1 MGDYIDALPECFPIE
16 LKRIILKY
24 ALTEEQELFAECY
37 EWLIPIK
44 NNNKQNDLL
53 SKQLI
58 NTCAILIMTR
68 YKYRDQITSKQKKL
82 FNDLIPTLQL

>member
-1 MGDYIDALPECFPIE
+1 MGDYIDELPECFPRE

-24 ALTEEQELFAECY
+24 ALTAEQELFAECY
-37 EWLIPIK
+37 EWLLPVK
-44 NNNKQNDLL
+44 ENKQNDAL

-58 NTCAILIMTR
+58 NTCAILIMIR
-68 YKYRDQITSKQKKL
+68 YQYRDQMTSKQKKL

>member
-1 MGDYIDALPECFPIE
+1 MGDYIDTLPECFPIE

-24 ALTEEQELFAECY
+24 ALNEEQELFAECY
-37 EWLIPIK
+37 EWLIPVK
-44 NNNKQNDLL
+44 ENKQNNAL

-58 NTCAILIMTR
+58 NTCAILIMTK
-68 YKYRDQITSKQKKL
+68 YKYYNQMTPKQKKL

>member
-1 MGDYIDALPECFPIE
+1 MGDYIDALPECFPRE

-24 ALTEEQELFAECY
+24 ALTEEQELFSECY
-37 EWLIPIK
+37 EWLLPVK
-44 NNNKQNDLL
+44 ENKQNDLL

-58 NTCAILIMTR
+58 NTCAILIMIR
-68 YKYRDQITSKQKKL
+68 YQYRDQMTSKQKKL

>member
-1 MGDYIDALPECFPIE
+1 MGDYIDALPECFPRE

-24 ALTEEQELFAECY
+24 ALTGEQELFAECY
-37 EWLIPIK
+37 EWLLPVK
-44 NNNKQNDLL
+44 ENKQNDAL

-58 NTCAILIMTR
+58 NTCAILIMIR
-68 YKYRDQITSKQKKL
+68 YQYRDQMTSKQKKL